1 MLKETEKIYLS
12 LREFIVGY
20 FLVVLFLSLCSCQSL
35 SDISQINNTTITPNS
50 KKKCPN
56 IPSGSLANPE
66 GINIDG
72 QTVQKTG
79 KISSDN
85 DMGFVF
91 QGKQGQKL
99 SYSSNDNDKLC
110 VWVYTPD
117 NKIFSG
123 VELPVNGTYI
133 VHLASLEK
141 TTTFKIEMQL
151 SASQQK
157 AVNLIEPTNSIYQ
170 NPEVDRE
177 RQKLIAS
184 ETYLGHFLYPQGDTD
199 RMVIISSYG
208 ARQYQRF
215 EYLHPEAA
223 EALMNMIYT
232 ARDEGVWLVP
242 VSGFRTLE
250 EQQFL
255 FERQIQKR
263 GTKENAAKVSAP
275 PGHSEHHTGFA
286 IDLTD
291 GNFPK
296 KDLTIDFE
304 NTPAYQWLIN
314 HAQEFGFELSFPR
327 NNLQGVSYEPW
338 HWRYIGSPEA
348 IAVFAQARKF

>member
-12 LREFIVGY
+12 LREFIVGS
-20 FLVVLFLSLCSCQSL
+20 FLVVLFLGLCSCQSL
-35 SDISQINNTTITPNS
+35 SNISQINNTTVTPNS

-141 TTTFKIEMQL
+141 ATTFKIEMQL

-157 AVNLIEPTNSIYQ
+157 AVNLIKKYLEAKKEMFAPPYNRRIIAGIATEEFSQKALGAIDWLERNGAYYRYQVQKIDSVEEFVSEGNTVAIKVKITEDYTLYNSDGSID
-170 NPEVDRE
+170 N
-177 RQKLIAS
+177 
-184 ETYLGHFLYPQGDTD
+184 
-199 RMVIISSYG
+199 SSS
-208 ARQYQRF
+208 
-215 EYLHPEAA
+215 
-223 EALMNMIYT
+223 N
-232 ARDEGVWLVP
+232 
-242 VSGFRTLE
+242 FRTLTV
-250 EQQFL
+250 
-255 FERQIQKR
+255 IYNMK
-263 GTKENAAKVSAP
+263 
-275 PGHSEHHTGFA
+275 
-286 IDLTD
+286 LTN
-291 GNFPK
+291 GNLK
-296 KDLTIDFE
+296 IYASKI
-304 NTPAYQWLIN
+304 I
-314 HAQEFGFELSFPR
+314 
-327 NNLQGVSYEPW
+327 
-338 HWRYIGSPEA
+338 
-348 IAVFAQARKF
+348 

>member
-1 MLKETEKIYLS
+1 MKFFKKNWLKILIPLFVIGT
-12 LREFIVGY
+12 
-20 FLVVLFLSLCSCQSL
+20 VVLFEIAVRQSSL
-35 SDISQINNTTITPNS
+35 
-50 KKKCPN
+50 N
-56 IPSGSLANPE
+56 IPTATGPASNLPLSSPNPE
-66 GINIDG
+66 
-72 QTVQKTG
+72 
-79 KISSDN
+79 SSPPLL
-85 DMGFVF
+85 
-91 QGKQGQKL
+91 QKL
-99 SYSSNDNDKLC
+99 PEPAK
-110 VWVYTPD
+110 
-117 NKIFSG
+117 
-123 VELPVNGTYI
+123 
-133 VHLASLEK
+133 
-141 TTTFKIEMQL
+141 
-151 SASQQK
+151 
-157 AVNLIEPTNSIYQ
+157 LIEPTNSIYQ

-177 RQKLIAS
+177 RQKLIAG
-184 ETYLGHFLYPQGDTD
+184 ETYLGHFPYPQGDID

-223 EALMNMIYT
+223 QALMNMIYT

-338 HWRYIGSPEA
+338 HWRYIDSDEA
-348 IAVFAQARKF
+348 TAVFAQARKF